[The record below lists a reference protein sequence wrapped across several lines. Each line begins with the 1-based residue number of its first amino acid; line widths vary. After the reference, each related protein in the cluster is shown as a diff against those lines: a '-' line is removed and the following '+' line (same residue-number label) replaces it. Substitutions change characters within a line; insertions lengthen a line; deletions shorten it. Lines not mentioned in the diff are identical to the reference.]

1 MAFSNKMSVLLD
13 KIERR
18 LGTQGLNL
26 PPELQKDVWVK
37 VIEQDTI
44 PTFSRY
50 FPHKIEMYLGPEDL
64 SKKEPATY
72 LIDENKIPGDI
83 EIIGVGDIS
92 WKNLYNNPR
101 AASSQYGLYGAYDGY
116 SLVGF
121 EDFALTQL
129 SADSCSLFNAGIY
142 IEFEPANKVRLRGSI
157 NQDMGSSLGH
167 FPVEVFLMHPSNL
180 QTISQFDLKTIAFI
194 SKIEENKERLA
205 KDDVATFLYGQLKLY
220 DNFPILFGG
229 ESNLRLE
236 SIEEAM
242 NDRENVMDIIN
253 EGYVG
258 AANTNQPICYSIQ

>member
-92 WKNLYNNPR
+92 WKNLY
-101 AASSQYGLYGAYDGY
+101 
-116 SLVGF
+116 
-121 EDFALTQL
+121 
-129 SADSCSLFNAGIY
+129 
-142 IEFEPANKVRLRGSI
+142 
-157 NQDMGSSLGH
+157 
-167 FPVEVFLMHPSNL
+167 
-180 QTISQFDLKTIAFI
+180 
-194 SKIEENKERLA
+194 
-205 KDDVATFLYGQLKLY
+205 TFLNISLLLSSIFSFVQSLS
-220 DNFPILFGG
+220 FCFAILFG
-229 ESNLRLE
+229 SNKEDSAYLTFFL
-236 SIEEAM
+236 
-242 NDRENVMDIIN
+242 
-253 EGYVG
+253 
-258 AANTNQPICYSIQ
+258 PK

>member
-18 LGTQGLNL
+18 LGTFGLNL
-26 PPELQKDVWVK
+26 PPELQKDKWVT
-37 VIEQDTI
+37 VIEQDTL

-50 FPHKIEMYLGPEDL
+50 FPHKIEMMLGPEDL
-64 SKKEPATY
+64 SNKEPDTY
-72 LIDENKIPGDI
+72 LIDEDKVPGDI

-101 AASSQYGLYGAYDGY
+101 AANTQYGIYGAYDGY

-121 EDFALTQL
+121 EDMAMTQMA
-129 SADSCSLFNAGIY
+129 ADSCSLFNAGIY
-142 IEFEPANKVRLRGSI
+142 LEFDPPNKVRIRGAI
-157 NQDMGSSLGH
+157 NQDLGSSLGH
-167 FPVEVFLMHPSNL
+167 FPVEIFLTHPSNL
-180 QTISQFDLKTIAFI
+180 QTIHPTKMETF
-194 SKIEENKERLA
+194 ERLA

-220 DNFPILFGG
+220 DDFPVLFGG
-229 ESNLRLE
+229 ESNLKLE

-242 NDRENVMDIIN
+242 NDRENVMDIIK

-258 AANTNQPICYSIQ
+258 AANTNQPICYSTM

>member
-101 AASSQYGLYGAYDGY
+101 AANSQYGLYGAYDGY
-116 SLVGF
+116 SL
-121 EDFALTQL
+121 
-129 SADSCSLFNAGIY
+129 AGIY
-142 IEFEPANKVRLRGSI
+142 IEFEPPNKVRLRGSI

-180 QTISQFDLKTIAFI
+180 QTIHPTKMELF
-194 SKIEENKERLA
+194 ERLA

-242 NDRENVMDIIN
+242 NDRENVMDIIK